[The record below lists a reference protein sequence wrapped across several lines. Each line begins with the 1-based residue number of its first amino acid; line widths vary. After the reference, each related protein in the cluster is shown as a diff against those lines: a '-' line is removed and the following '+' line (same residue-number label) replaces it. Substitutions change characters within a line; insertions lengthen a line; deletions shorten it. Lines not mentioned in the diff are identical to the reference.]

1 VADRNL
7 RVRRRLERSVLPQ
20 PPYRQVVNRY
30 KPIEVLSEEQVEH
43 IHQAS
48 LEILETI
55 GLKVWGEEARELY
68 RSLGAIVDE
77 SELRVRLDRA
87 LVLELVGQAPPS
99 FTLRGRDPSKKV
111 RAGEGGM
118 VFVAVGGPP
127 YASDLDRGR
136 RPGNYADFVDFLKV
150 TQQLNIIHVEGGCS
164 IEPIDLPASTRHLD
178 IYQAQILN
186 LDKPW
191 KPLTIGRARVRDA
204 LEMAKLSL
212 QQSDEQLAADPVLFG
227 VINTNTPL
235 VLDGPMGEAIIE
247 LARAGQPVCITPFTL
262 AGAMA
267 PASIAGALVLQN
279 AEALAG
285 IALAQGVNPGCPVC
299 YGAFSSNVDMRTGSP
314 AFGTPEYT
322 KAAHASG
329 QLARRYNLPWRSSNV
344 NASCAPDA
352 QAAYETEMSL
362 WGAVMGH
369 AGVLNQGAGW
379 LEGGLVASFEKLILD
394 AEMLQM
400 MAAYLEPPI
409 INTEELGLAAIAEV
423 GPGGHF
429 FGSSHT
435 LSRYENAFYTPLVS
449 DWRNF
454 ETWRE
459 AGSKTAAERANVIW
473 KRLLKEHEPPPIDP
487 GAAEALDAY
496 VAKRKEEIAAGINV
510 PA

>member
-1 VADRNL
+1 MADRSMRL
-7 RVRRRLERSVLPQ
+7 RRRSERNAIAQ
-20 PPYRQVVNRY
+20 GPYRQITNHY
-30 KPIEVLSEEQVEH
+30 EPTEVLSEDQVED
-43 IHQAS
+43 IHNAS
-48 LEILETI
+48 LNILETV
-55 GLKVWGEEARELY
+55 GFKVLGEEARSLY
-68 RSLGAIVDE
+68 RGLGASVDE
-77 SELRVRLDRA
+77 TEMRVRLDRR
-87 LVLELVGQAPPS
+87 LVLELVGRAPPS
-99 FTLRGRDPSKKV
+99 FTLRGRDRAKKV
-111 RAGEGGM
+111 RAGEGGI

-127 YASDLDRGR
+127 YVSDLDRGR
-136 RPGNYADFVDFLKV
+136 RPGSYADLVDFLKV

-164 IEPIDLPASTRHLD
+164 IEPLDLPPSTRHLD
-178 IYQAQILN
+178 IYLAQILN

-212 QQSDEQLAADPVLFG
+212 GETDEQLASDPVLFG

-235 VLDGPMGEAIIE
+235 VLDGPMAEAIVE
-247 LARAGQPVCITPFTL
+247 LARAGQPVCVTPFTL

-329 QLARRYNLPWRSSNV
+329 QLARRYDLPWRSSNV

-369 AGVLNQGAGW
+369 AGILNQGAGW

-400 MAAYLEPPI
+400 MAAYLEPPV
-409 INTEELGLAAIAEV
+409 INSEELGLAAIAEV

-435 LSRYENAFYTPLVS
+435 LARYEHAFYAPLVS

-459 AGSKTAAERANVIW
+459 GGSKTAAERANALW
-473 KRLLKEHEPPPIDP
+473 KRLLQDHDPPPIDP
-487 GAAEALDAY
+487 GAAESLEAY
-496 VAKRKEEIAAGINV
+496 VAKRKEQIAAGIDV

>member
-1 VADRNL
+1 MADRGMRL
-7 RVRRRLERSVLPQ
+7 RRHSERKAISQ
-20 PPYRQVVNRY
+20 PPFRQITNLY
-30 KPIEVLSEEQVEH
+30 KPIEVLSDDQIEE
-43 IHQAS
+43 IHNAS
-48 LEILETI
+48 LNILETI
-55 GLKVWGEEARELY
+55 GLKVWGEEARAVY
-68 RSLGAIVDE
+68 KGLGASIDRPE
-77 SELRVRLDRA
+77 MRVRLDRA
-87 LVLELVGQAPPS
+87 LVLELVARAPPS
-99 FTLRGRDPSKKV
+99 FTLRGRDPLKRV
-111 RAGEGGM
+111 RAGEGNL

-136 RPGNYADFVDFLKV
+136 RPGNYADLLDFLKV

-164 IEPIDLPASTRHLD
+164 IEPLDLPVPTRHLD
-178 IYQAQILN
+178 IYHAQILN

-191 KPLTIGRARVRDA
+191 KPLTIGRVRVRDA
-204 LEMAKLSL
+204 IEMAKLSL
-212 QQSDEQLAADPVLFG
+212 GETDEQLASDPVLFG

-235 VLDGPMGEAIIE
+235 VLDGPMGEAIVE
-247 LARAGQPVCITPFTL
+247 LAQARQPVCITPFTL

-285 IALAQGVNPGCPVC
+285 IALAQGVSPGCPVC

-329 QLARRYNLPWRSSNV
+329 QLARRYKLPWRSSNV

-400 MAAYLEPPI
+400 MAAYLQPPV
-409 INTEELGLAAIAEV
+409 INKEEIGLGAINEV

-429 FGSSHT
+429 FGTSHT
-435 LSRYENAFYTPLVS
+435 LARYENAFYAPLVS

-459 AGSKTAAERANVIW
+459 DGSKTATVRANAIW
-473 KRLLKEHEPPPIDP
+473 KKLLKEHELPPLDS
-487 GAAEALDAY
+487 GAAEALEAY
-496 VAKRKEEIAAGINV
+496 VAKRKEEIGAGINV
-510 PA
+510 PV

>member
-1 VADRNL
+1 MRL
-7 RVRRRLERSVLPQ
+7 RRRRERSTVAQ

-30 KPIEVLSEEQVEH
+30 KPMEVLNEEQVEE
-43 IHQAS
+43 IHNAS
-48 LEILETI
+48 LGILETI
-55 GLKVWGEEARELY
+55 GLKVWGDEARALY
-68 RSLGAIVDE
+68 KSFGATVDE
-77 SELRVRLDRA
+77 AELRVHLDR
-87 LVLELVGQAPPS
+87 ELVMELIAKAPPS
-99 FTLRGRDPSKKV
+99 FTLRGRDPAKKV
-111 RAGEGGM
+111 RAGEGCM
-118 VFVAVGGPP
+118 AFVSVGGPP
-127 YASDLDRGR
+127 YVSDLDRGR
-136 RPGNYADFVDFLKV
+136 RPGTYADFVDFLKV
-150 TQQLNIIHVEGGCS
+150 TQQLNIIHIEGGCS
-164 IEPIDLPASTRHLD
+164 IEPQDLPATTRHLD

-191 KPLTIGRARVRDA
+191 KPLTIGRVRVRDA
-204 LEMAKLSL
+204 IEMARLSL
-212 QQSDEQLAADPVLFG
+212 GESSAQLALDPVLLG

-235 VLDGPMGEAIIE
+235 VLDGPMGEAIVE
-247 LARAGQPVCITPFTL
+247 LARARQPVCITPFTL

-267 PASIAGALVLQN
+267 PASVAGALVLQN

-285 IALAQGVNPGCPVC
+285 IALAQGVSPGCPVC

-329 QLARRYNLPWRSSNV
+329 QLARRYHLAWRSSNV
-344 NASCAPDA
+344 NASCTPDA
-352 QAAYETEMSL
+352 QAAYEAEMSL

-369 AGVLNQGAGW
+369 AGLINQGAGW

-400 MAAYLEPPI
+400 MAAYLQPPV
-409 INTEELGLAAIAEV
+409 INGEELGLAAIAEV

-454 ETWRE
+454 EAWRE
-459 AGSKTAAERANVIW
+459 SGSKTAAERANVIW
-473 KRLLKEHEPPPIDP
+473 KRLLQEHEPPAIEPEV
-487 GAAEALDAY
+487 AEALQAY
-496 VAKRKEEIAAGINV
+496 VAKRKDEIAAGIDV
-510 PA
+510 PS